1 MALWAGISPS
11 ADDGVLGSA
20 ISSCNSVG
28 PAPAKCDIE
37 GSTMIDHKVLASDK
51 LDGAQTSTQL
61 GLISSVLNVRE
72 RLALLSGPAEATPMG
87 LD

>member
-1 MALWAGISPS
+1 
-11 ADDGVLGSA
+11 
-20 ISSCNSVG
+20 
-28 PAPAKCDIE
+28 
-37 GSTMIDHKVLASDK
+37 MIDHKVLASDK
-51 LDGAQTSTQL
+51 LDGAQASTQL

>member
-1 MALWAGISPS
+1 
-11 ADDGVLGSA
+11 
-20 ISSCNSVG
+20 
-28 PAPAKCDIE
+28 
-37 GSTMIDHKVLASDK
+37 MIDHKVLASDK

-61 GLISSVLNVRE
+61 GLISSVLNVWE